1 VPNGKNNKKTSLF
14 GSARGAALCVASD
27 TEINQ
32 GGLVMTFVAM
42 FCLLVFVLY
51 FLLFGG
57 DTM

>member
-1 VPNGKNNKKTSLF
+1 
-14 GSARGAALCVASD
+14 VASD